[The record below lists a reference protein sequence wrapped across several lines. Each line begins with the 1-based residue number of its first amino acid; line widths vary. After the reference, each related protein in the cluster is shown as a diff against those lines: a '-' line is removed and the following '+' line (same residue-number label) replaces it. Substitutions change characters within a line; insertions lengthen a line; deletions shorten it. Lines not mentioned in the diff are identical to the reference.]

1 MARTVIGK
9 SRASDC
15 AAFLFEV
22 AACGLDAG
30 ADVVFGILHAV
41 WRVAFVFKCC

>member
-1 MARTVIGK
+1 VIGK

-22 AACGLDAG
+22 AACQLDAS
-30 ADVVFGILHAV
+30 AEVVFGILHAG
-41 WRVAFVFKCC
+41 WRVAYGLRI